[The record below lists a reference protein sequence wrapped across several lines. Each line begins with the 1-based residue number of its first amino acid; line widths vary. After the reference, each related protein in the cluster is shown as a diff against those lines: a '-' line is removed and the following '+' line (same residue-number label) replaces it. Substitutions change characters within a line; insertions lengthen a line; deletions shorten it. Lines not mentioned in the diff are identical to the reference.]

1 MHRDCFKAIFQ
12 RIEDQKKQQ
21 KGDNLRPQAAS
32 RKTPEPTCR
41 HGVEAYVLRPAG
53 KGTFCWN
60 EMQAKGSVAQEG
72 DPAFGRQAGGVSET
86 PHEMKAEEIGCIA
99 GASSHGACRIS
110 RTTSSKRRPQR
121 ASQDF
126 PAPCC
131 HLAGSALETPRWRP
145 AAAAASPLAP
155 RGASRVTTPILWS
168 IRQTRTEKM
177 ATAPGGFQKISLA
190 APPKEARRRAG
201 SIPRRR
207 CLPGPQGGSS
217 DQERHNQEDS
227 LGAAERPHTGART
240 AGSKRQ
246 HCRYCQALT
255 NPRRRRTKAD
265 PPPAPAA
272 GQSRG
277 QQAPSAYT
285 ADIAKP

>member
-1 MHRDCFKAIFQ
+1 MAPAAFRA
-12 RIEDQKKQQ
+12 
-21 KGDNLRPQAAS
+21 RP
-32 RKTPEPTCR
+32 
-41 HGVEAYVLRPAG
+41 RP
-53 KGTFCWN
+53 
-60 EMQAKGSVAQEG
+60 SG
-72 DPAFGRQAGGVSET
+72 DPKEPAKTFL
-86 PHEMKAEEIGCIA
+86 
-99 GASSHGACRIS
+99 
-110 RTTSSKRRPQR
+110 RR
-121 ASQDF
+121 A
-126 PAPCC
+126 AC
-131 HLAGSALETPRWRP
+131 HLAGSAPETPRWRP

-155 RGASRVTTPILWS
+155 RGASRVSTPILWS

-177 ATAPGGFQKISLA
+177 ATAPGGFQKISSA

-207 CLPGPQGGSS
+207 CLPGPQGGGS
-217 DQERHNQEDS
+217 DQERHNKEDS

-277 QQAPSAYT
+277 QQAPSANT